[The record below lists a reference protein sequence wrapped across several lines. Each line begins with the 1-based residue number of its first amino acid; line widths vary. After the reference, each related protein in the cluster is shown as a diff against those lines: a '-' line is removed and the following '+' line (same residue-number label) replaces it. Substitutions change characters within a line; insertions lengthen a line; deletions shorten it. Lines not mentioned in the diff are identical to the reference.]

1 MKPGI
6 KTSEFWLTLFAQVL
20 GALLASGVI
29 APESNW
35 AKVAGA
41 VLMGLTA
48 LGYGI
53 SRGMAKS
60 PSGSESGRAFL
71 PVIGLAAL
79 LVFAA
84 GCSTTYIDKRVVFH
98 PRSVINGR
106 PEVMVPGEIDSSV
119 ADGEKGTRDV
129 TGPTGP
135 TGSASGEVTGSNGV
149 INIVIHQDDGTG
161 TTAETTPT
169 TDVDVSGLPQ

>member
-1 MKPGI
+1 MLKS
-6 KTSEFWLTLFAQVL
+6 KTFWTGVAAIVAAVGGWATGEIGMPAALAGVLAGL
-20 GALLASGVI
+20 GAIFMREGVQK
-29 APESNW
+29 AQE
-35 AKVAGA
+35 AA
-41 VLMGLTA
+41 
-48 LGYGI
+48 
-53 SRGMAKS
+53 
-60 PSGSESGRAFL
+60 ESGRARIG
-71 PVIGLAAL
+71 VIGLAAL
-79 LVFAA
+79 LLLSAA
-84 GCSTTYIDKRVVFH
+84 CSTTYIDKRVVFH

-119 ADGEKGTRDV
+119 AGGEKGTRDV

-149 INIVIHQDDGTG
+149 ISIVVHQDDGTG